1 MTLTKKIV
9 GVVSILIAVGLVIYV
24 GLVVRIYSYINVDER
39 QNSDVIVVMGASQW
53 NGQPSPVFKA
63 RLDHAFLLYQE
74 GLASKLILTGGVGSG
89 EIKSESQVG
98 KNYLLRK
105 DVKEQDIIIEEIGHT
120 SWQSLNQIVSIM
132 KKEDLDSAIVVSDGF
147 HIMRLKRM
155 MKDLGIK
162 SYFSSVADGPIG
174 KLSEL
179 KYVLRDVRAYLL
191 YLLFKI

>member
-24 GLVVRIYSYINVDER
+24 GLVVKIYSYINVDER